1 MLLDLFEMALGD
13 WVGFEEVFF
22 YKLGREAL
30 SSGKEV
36 VIDTF
41 YPSIGNRGPCAQIEI
56 FG

>member
-1 MLLDLFEMALGD
+1 MLSDHFEITLGG
-13 WVGFEEVFF
+13 WEGFGEVIF
-22 YKLGREAL
+22 YKLEREARP
-30 SSGKEV
+30 GGEEV